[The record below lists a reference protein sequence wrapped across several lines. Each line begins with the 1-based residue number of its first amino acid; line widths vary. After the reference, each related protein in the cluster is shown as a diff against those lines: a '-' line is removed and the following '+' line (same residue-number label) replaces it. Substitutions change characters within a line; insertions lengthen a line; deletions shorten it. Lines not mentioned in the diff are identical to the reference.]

1 MFDRTRITAE
11 IAAQVGIAAHE
22 IEPDDD
28 LLMHGLHSL
37 AIIRLAERW
46 RAEGA
51 EVGFG
56 ALAATPTV
64 AAWERLLAGAGAP
77 VSREVARAAVHD
89 DPRFALAPMQHA
101 YWSGRQTQHRLGGV
115 AAHLYV
121 EFDGHGIDPGRLS
134 RAVTAL
140 VTRHPMLRAAFT
152 DDAMQW
158 IVPAGAVSST
168 VRVDDLRDLDD
179 AGVAGELERLRDER
193 SHQMLDVV
201 DGQVVQV
208 ALTLLPAGRTRLHVD
223 VDMLA
228 ADAQSYRRI
237 LEDLARAYDDDDV
250 LGVPAHPGYREYLAV
265 EDDPAA
271 RERDRAWWAERVPT
285 FPGAP
290 ALPARAEG
298 DRPDPHASV
307 RLAETFDHDRADA
320 LAARARSL
328 GVTPSVVL
336 ATAFAEVV
344 ARWSTQQ
351 RFLLNVP
358 LFTRAPVVPDVDD
371 LVGDF
376 TNSVLLAVDH
386 TAPESF
392 AERARRLQSQLH
404 AAVDHAAYGGLD
416 VLRDLGRAAGEPV
429 LAPIVFTSGLNLGR
443 LFSERVLGVF
453 GTPSWIISQ
462 GPQVE
467 LDAQV
472 VDVAEGML
480 VNWDVRRDA
489 FPPGVI
495 ADMFR
500 AFIDL
505 VDTVIDHGDG
515 AVPLPAGQLERR
527 TAHDVPAPAART
539 LHDAFFTRA
548 RSHPDGIV
556 VRSARGTLTAG
567 ELAEKALTLAA
578 RLAAIG
584 VGAGDTVAVRLPKG
598 VDQAIA
604 VLGVLAAG
612 AAYVPINVDDPAAR
626 RDRILARSGAQAL
639 VGAAEGVDVPVLAVA
654 GDSVPLAAPVPV
666 EPSAIAYVL
675 FTSGSTGE
683 PKGVEVPH
691 SAAAAT
697 IDAIAAHFGLTG
709 DERTIAL
716 SSLQF
721 DLSVYD
727 LFAPLA
733 LDGSVVM
740 PEASDTGDA
749 FAWAELIERHG
760 VTVVNAAPALLRMLL
775 DAASDDQLASVRTV
789 ITGGDWVPGSTAA
802 AFAARVPGVRFAGLG
817 GTTETAIHSTVHE
830 PDADHPEAVVPYGVP
845 MAGVRCRVVNERG
858 EDCPD
863 HVVGEL
869 WIGGAGVARGYRG
882 DPERTSDR
890 FVVHEGVR
898 WYRTGDLASY
908 RPDGVIEFHGRRD
921 HQIQLRGYRIE
932 LGEIERALDGVPGV
946 DRAIASLLP
955 VRSGVL
961 AVTVARRAGAAVD
974 ERGIRAAFAERLPAY
989 MLPEVI
995 VLVDRLPLTVNGKI
1009 DRAALAEG
1017 AARAAMPTTAASDET
1032 PLERAVALVMAEVVG
1047 TADLSADDDFFRIG
1061 GDSVRAVACV
1071 AALRDELR
1079 VSELTVAELFE
1090 ARTPRRLAAVL
1101 ADRGGDDVHV
1111 VAELLVELVT
1121 EGADV

>member
-11 IAAQVGIAAHE
+11 IADQLGIAAHE
-22 IEPDDD
+22 IEPADD

-56 ALAATPTV
+56 ALAADPTV
-64 AAWERLLAGAGAP
+64 AAWESLLAGAEAP
-77 VSREVARAAVHD
+77 VAREVARSAVHD

-121 EFDGHGIDPGRLS
+121 EFDGHGIDPDRLS

-158 IVPAGAVSST
+158 IVPAAAVSAPF
-168 VRVDDLRDLDD
+168 RLDDLSHLDD
-179 AGVAGELERLRDER
+179 AAAARELERLRDER
-193 SHQMLDVV
+193 SHQMLDVG

-208 ALTLLPAGRTRLHVD
+208 ALTLLPGGRTRLHVD

-228 ADAQSYRRI
+228 ADAQSYRRV
-237 LEDLARAYDDDDV
+237 LEDLARAYDEDAA
-250 LGVPAHPGYREYLAV
+250 LGAPAHPGYREYLAV
-265 EDDPAA
+265 EADPAT
-271 RERDRAWWAERVPT
+271 RERDRAWWAERVPA

-307 RLAETFDHDRADA
+307 RLAETLDHARADA

-344 ARWSTQQ
+344 ARWSTEQ

-376 TNSVLLAVDH
+376 TTSVLLAVDH
-386 TAPESF
+386 TAAESF

-443 LFSERVLGVF
+443 LFSERVLGAF

-495 ADMFR
+495 DDMFR

-505 VDTVIDHGDG
+505 IDAVTDRGEG
-515 AVPLPAGQLERR
+515 AVPLPVGQLERR

-539 LHDAFFTRA
+539 LHDAFFARA
-548 RSHPDGIV
+548 RSHPDGV
-556 VRSARGTLTAG
+556 AVRSARGTLTAG
-567 ELAEKALTLAA
+567 ELAERALTLAA

-584 VGAGDTVAVRLPKG
+584 IGVGDTVAVRLPKG

-626 RDRILARSGAQAL
+626 RDRILARSGARAL

-654 GDSVPLAAPVPV
+654 GDAVPLDAPVPV

-740 PEASDTGDA
+740 PEAADTGDA

-802 AFAARVPGVRFAGLG
+802 AFLARVPGVRFAGLG

-869 WIGGAGVARGYRG
+869 WIGGAGVAQGYRG

-890 FVVHEGVR
+890 FVAHDGVR

-932 LGEIERALDGVPGV
+932 LGEVERALDGVPGV
-946 DRAIASLLP
+946 DRAIAALLP

-961 AVTVARRAGAAVD
+961 AVTVARRAGAAID
-974 ERGIRAAFAERLPAY
+974 ERTVRAAFAERLPAY
-989 MLPEVI
+989 MIPEVI

-1009 DRAALAEG
+1009 DRAALAE
-1017 AARAAMPTTAASDET
+1017 AASRTAMPTTAAADET
-1032 PLERAVALVMAEVVG
+1032 ALERAVALVMADVVG
-1047 TADLSADDDFFRIG
+1047 AGGLSADDDFFRIG
-1061 GDSVRAVACV
+1061 GDSVQAVACV

-1079 VSELTVAELFE
+1079 VTDLTVAELFE
-1090 ARTPRRLAAVL
+1090 ARTPRRIAAVL

-1111 VAELLVELVT
+1111 IAELLVELVT

>member
-11 IAAQVGIAAHE
+11 IADQLGIAPVE

-56 ALAATPTV
+56 ALAADPTV

-77 VSREVARAAVHD
+77 AVREAARPAVHD

-121 EFDGHGIDPGRLS
+121 EFDGHGIDPDRLA

-158 IVPAGAVSST
+158 IVPAAAVSSPF
-168 VRVDDLRDLDD
+168 RVDDLRHLDD
-179 AGVAGELERLRDER
+179 AAAARELERLRDER

-208 ALTLLPAGRTRLHVD
+208 ALTLLPEGRTRLHVD

-237 LEDLARAYDDDDV
+237 LEDLARAYDEDAA
-250 LGVPAHPGYREYLAV
+250 LGAPAHPGYREYLAA
-265 EDDPAA
+265 EADPAA
-271 RERDRAWWAERVPT
+271 RERDRAWWAERLPAL
-285 FPGAP
+285 PGAP

-298 DRPDPHASV
+298 DRPAPHASV
-307 RLAETFDHDRADA
+307 RLAETLDHVRADA

-344 ARWSTQQ
+344 ARWSTTQ

-358 LFTRAPVVPDVDD
+358 LFTRAPVVADVDD

-376 TNSVLLAVDH
+376 TTSVLLAVDH

-392 AERARRLQSQLH
+392 PERARRLQTQLH
-404 AAVDHAAYGGLD
+404 AAVDHSAYGGLD

-443 LFSERVLGVF
+443 LFSERVLGAF

-495 ADMFR
+495 SDMFR

-505 VDTVIDHGDG
+505 IDAVIDHGDG
-515 AVPLPAGQLERR
+515 DVPLPAGQLARR
-527 TAHDVPAPAART
+527 TAHDRPAPGART
-539 LHDAFFTRA
+539 LHDAFFARA
-548 RSHPDGIV
+548 LAHPDAV
-556 VRSARGTLTAG
+556 ALRSARGDLTAG
-567 ELAEKALTLAA
+567 EVAERALTLAA
-578 RLAAIG
+578 RLAGIG
-584 VGAGDTVAVRLPKG
+584 VGPDDTVAVRLPKG
-598 VDQAIA
+598 IDQAVA

-626 RDRILARSGAQAL
+626 RDRILARSGARAL

-654 GDSVPLAAPVPV
+654 GDAVPLVAPVPV
-666 EPSAIAYVL
+666 EPSSIAYVL

-697 IDAIAAHFGLTG
+697 IDAIAAHFALTG

-733 LDGSVVM
+733 LGGSVVM
-740 PEASDTGDA
+740 PDAADTGDA

-789 ITGGDWVPGSTAA
+789 ITGGDWVPGSTAE

-830 PDADHPEAVVPYGVP
+830 PDATHVEAVVPYGVP

-882 DPERTSDR
+882 DPARTVDR
-890 FVVHEGVR
+890 FVVHDGVR

-932 LGEIERALDGVPGV
+932 LGEVERALDGVAGV
-946 DRAIASLLP
+946 DRAIAALLP

-961 AVTVARRAGAAVD
+961 AVTVARRTGAALD
-974 ERGIRAAFAERLPAY
+974 DAAIRAAFAERLPAY
-989 MLPEVI
+989 MVPEVV
-995 VLVDRLPLTVNGKI
+995 VLVDHLPLTVNGKI
-1009 DRAALAEG
+1009 DRAALAEA
-1017 AARAAMPTTAASDET
+1017 AARAAAPTATVADET
-1032 PLERAVALVMAEVVG
+1032 ALERAVALVMAEVVG
-1047 TADLSADDDFFRIG
+1047 AETLSADDDFFRIG

-1079 VSELTVAELFE
+1079 VADLTVAELFE
-1090 ARTPRRLAAVL
+1090 ARTPRRIAAVL
-1101 ADRGGDDVHV
+1101 ADHGGDDVHV
-1111 VAELLVELVT
+1111 IAELLVEIVT